1 MACFRYI
8 NVNTLHLGKDGVGD
22 YDDDDDYGDDK
33 ARVVVQAVYRQ
44 SLNTDA
50 RLRSPV
56 FQRHWRYTKWYC
68 DCSSPSTS
76 VFLCH

>member
-56 FQRHWRYTKWYC
+56 
-68 DCSSPSTS
+68 
-76 VFLCH
+76 L